1 MPVVRISE
9 ETMERL
15 KKWAEP
21 LVDTTESAFVKVLNA
36 AEKSLATERGV
47 TTSKKPEAVRPQ
59 GRRKPQDKLP
69 EKEFRRPLL
78 EVLYE
83 MGGKA
88 RVDELRPVLETRIA
102 PHLRPGDYQPVS
114 TGDPRWWN
122 AFCWARNGLKKEGHF
137 RDDSPRGLWELSE
150 KGIRQAEAWLA
161 KEPKNFIDHLLAMP
175 DAGEDNDFDRPRS
188 GPRRIEL

>member
-9 ETMERL
+9 QTMERL

-36 AEKSLATERGV
+36 AEALDAKPGV
-47 TTSKKPEAVRPQ
+47 TTTMKPEAVR
-59 GRRKPQDKLP
+59 RARHRKPEHKLP

-78 EVLYE
+78 ELLYE

-88 RVDELRPVLETRIA
+88 RVDELRPLLETRIA
-102 PHLRPGDYQPVS
+102 PRLRPGDYEPVS

-122 AFCWARNGLKKEGHF
+122 AACWARNGLKKDGHLL
-137 RDDSPRGLWELSE
+137 DDSPRGIWQLSD
-150 KGIRQAEAWLA
+150 KGIRQAKAWL
-161 KEPKNFIDHLLAMP
+161 KKKPDNFIDHLLAMP
-175 DAGEDNDFDRPRS
+175 DVGEDSDFDPPRS
-188 GPRRIEL
+188 GPRRVDL

>member
-9 ETMERL
+9 EAMERL

-21 LVDTTESAFVKVLNA
+21 LGDTTESAFVKVLNA
-36 AEKSLATERGV
+36 AEKSLDTERGV

-59 GRRKPQDKLP
+59 GRRKP
-69 EKEFRRPLL
+69 
-78 EVLYE
+78 
-83 MGGKA
+83 
-88 RVDELRPVLETRIA
+88 
-102 PHLRPGDYQPVS
+102 
-114 TGDPRWWN
+114 
-122 AFCWARNGLKKEGHF
+122 

-161 KEPKNFIDHLLAMP
+161 KEPKSFIDHLLAMP
-175 DAGEDNDFDRPRS
+175 DAGEDRDFDRPRS